1 MGASKLAEFLDFNG
15 NTLKVLVL
23 HWNKIGC
30 QGGLRIA
37 QVLKRNDH
45 LKILDLS
52 WNQLGKV
59 TQKSIGL
66 MPVSIFRKLAGGGP
80 LDNFGDAKNK
90 VSNDEINL

>member
-1 MGASKLAEFLDFNG
+1 VGALKLAEFLDYNG

-23 HWNKIGC
+23 HWNKIGS

-37 QVLKRNDH
+37 QVLKKNEH

-52 WNQLGKV
+52 WNQMGKV

-66 MPVSIFRKLAGGGP
+66 MPVS
-80 LDNFGDAKNK
+80 
-90 VSNDEINL
+90 